1 MAATLQEHNPDI
13 AAEWHPTKNGE
24 ATPSDV
30 TRGSTK
36 KVWWLCPQGHSY
48 EAAIKNRT
56 KSIKPSGCPYC
67 SGTKAAPEKTLAV
80 HSPKVAKEWHPT
92 KNSPLKPTE
101 IGYGSKARSIRK
113 QRGLKFDDVSFM
125 TSRRFYGKGAG
136 APSRGRRIE
145 YAPRYNPSKRGHFKG
160 VWDAQGNY
168 ADLD

>member
-1 MAATLQEHNPDI
+1 MATTLQEHNPDV

-36 KVWWLCPQGHSY
+36 KVWWLCPQGHAY

-67 SGTKAAPEKTLAV
+67 SGRRAAPEKTLAI
-80 HSPKVAKEWHPT
+80 HSPEVAKEWHPT

-101 IGYGSKARSIRK
+101 IGYGSSQKVWWICTFDHSHLWEAVISNRTKKESHRMPLLRGSLLIPENNSLQAK
-113 QRGLKFDDVSFM
+113 NKKIAAEWHQQRM
-125 TSRRFYGKGAG
+125 ET
-136 APSRGRRIE
+136 
-145 YAPRYNPSKRGHFKG
+145 
-160 VWDAQGNY
+160 
-168 ADLD
+168 